1 MPTGTQGKG
10 VCTVSTGLDSPIAAY
25 KVMKRGCIPVFVYFD
40 NTPYCDSGCTDV
52 AIRQTQVLADFIHG
66 YEVKMYIVPHSP
78 DLDEAKAHGP
88 EKMTCIFCKRNML
101 RLAREIALKEDADAI
116 ITGEIIGEQASQ
128 TTANLRVI
136 DSAVDDFPILRPLAG
151 DDKVDITHLAQEIG
165 TYQFASEGVSCCTL
179 APQYPSIRANEETAL
194 KAEEDMDLEILKE
207 EIGNAQVLVLRKAPK

>member
-1 MPTGTQGKG
+1 MPTGTQGKV

-116 ITGEIIGEQASQ
+116 VTGEIEQAGLGREVWQYFAVLTPAMSVGVMGDRRTYETAIAVRAVTSQ
-128 TTANLRVI
+128 DGMTADWARLPHDLLARIGGRIVNEVAGVNRV
-136 DSAVDDFPILRPLAG
+136 VY
-151 DDKVDITHLAQEIG
+151 DITSKPPATIEW
-165 TYQFASEGVSCCTL
+165 E
-179 APQYPSIRANEETAL
+179 
-194 KAEEDMDLEILKE
+194 
-207 EIGNAQVLVLRKAPK
+207 